1 MAATPRAPKQWCR
14 TKTETETSLEN
25 WRQNLVNTL
34 SLDAQFA
41 SFLLD
46 GATWLK
52 KTKNSPLRGFH
63 HWRFFSTWSKPP
75 YCSTKSEHAWVMLG
89 QIASCCPVISR
100 NTIIKNSTSMGS
112 IWSAIRLHFGS
123 EATGANFLAFSEI
136 HLEHCEWPED
146 LYQRLKAFTEDNPLR
161 NNSVQSHGA
170 HARRR
175 FHLSPNR
182 SVEAC
187 HYYWSHEWLLSNP
200 SRTRV
205 DEILRRSHSVP
216 WVPGVCRFSDGHA
229 WFRNCLGRTHVSCTW
244 RPYSRR
250 SCCQDR
256 RRSIRRSRLT
266 TSYFTTGDECFRLL
280 QEQTQTLRF
289 QILSSTPNLLW
300 SWAGFGTLAL
310 SRPSRIELQP

>member
-1 MAATPRAPKQWCR
+1 MAATQRAPKQWCR

-34 SLDAQFA
+34 SLDAQFV

-63 HWRFFSTWSKPP
+63 QRRFFSTWSKPP

-89 QIASCCPVISR
+89 QIANCCPVISR

-123 EATGANFLAFSEI
+123 EATGAYFLAFSEI

-161 NNSVQSHGA
+161 NNSIQHHGTFLTEDEELTPTLENFIVLTWLRLVHPDLPKPVKQYYRTELRSCTLASIKPEISQS
-170 HARRR
+170 
-175 FHLSPNR
+175 LQS
-182 SVEAC
+182 
-187 HYYWSHEWLLSNP
+187 LL
-200 SRTRV
+200 
-205 DEILRRSHSVP
+205 DEIRELELLR
-216 WVPGVCRFSDGHA
+216 
-229 WFRNCLGRTHVSCTW
+229 
-244 RPYSRR
+244 
-250 SCCQDR
+250 
-256 RRSIRRSRLT
+256 
-266 TSYFTTGDECFRLL
+266 
-280 QEQTQTLRF
+280 
-289 QILSSTPNLLW
+289 
-300 SWAGFGTLAL
+300 
-310 SRPSRIELQP
+310 